1 MDKEEEKIE
10 VIDGEEDTLPD
21 NYTEKDLTDD
31 EKIQS
36 QFNLESITMNLE
48 TSEFDLVM
56 MKRQLE
62 IRLPQREAGLAA
74 KDMIQKKEVEIKQ
87 NKGQV
92 KMYKRRVRTGKRRIP
107 VIDNTPAEPEV
118 KATEE

>member
-1 MDKEEEKIE
+1 MDKEEENIE
-10 VIDGEEDTLPD
+10 VIEEEEDVLPE

-56 MKRQLE
+56 MKKQLE

-74 KDMIQKKEVEIKQ
+74 KDMIQKKEVEINQ
-87 NKGQV
+87 NKNQV